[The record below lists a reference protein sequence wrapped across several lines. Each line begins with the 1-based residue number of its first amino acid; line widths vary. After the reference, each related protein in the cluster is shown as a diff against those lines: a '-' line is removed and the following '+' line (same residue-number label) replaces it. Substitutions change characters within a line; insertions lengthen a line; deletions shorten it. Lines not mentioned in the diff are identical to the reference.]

1 MRFLTTISINLI
13 VFLAAG
19 CSSYY
24 HVNQS
29 KAPYGNLNA
38 LLTDSN
44 HFHILHYSGS
54 AWNLRDGVILND
66 TIYGWLAG
74 LPVNRR
80 SYRTTNTNRVNRYRR
95 NMDNHI
101 FDEVHIY
108 TNKIFDEKDV
118 DDLKLSIQSIQYVE
132 RYEQNKKMSYF
143 VLGGLVL
150 LIIII

>member
-80 SYRTTNTNRVNRYRR
+80 SYRTTNTKHKNRYRP

-101 FDEVHIY
+101 FDEVHLY

-118 DDLKLSIQSIQYVE
+118 DELKLSIKSIQYVE

-150 LIIII
+150 LIIIL